1 MVYSSVSF
9 IFYFL
14 PLLLA
19 GYYLMPRLWL
29 KNIFL
34 LLASMVFYAWSEGRF
49 VLLLL
54 SVGLSAWGY
63 ACLIKHTRYKKA
75 VAFIV
80 VISYVLLLVFY
91 KYPFSFLWR
100 SQDVPGLN
108 GMAFPLGISFFSF
121 QAISYIIDVY
131 RDNSSYERNPF
142 YVVLYISMF
151 PQLIS
156 GPLVRYNSMSQ
167 QFRERNFCPDR
178 FAGGIKRFIT
188 GLAKKVLIANPLGL
202 LVHDIMQAETAML
215 STPAAWLGIVAFAL
229 QLYYD
234 FSGYTDM
241 AIGIGK
247 ILGFELPENFNHPF
261 ISRSVTEFW
270 RRWHI
275 TLSGWLKDYVFMP
288 LSLNLRRLK
297 KYGVFLSLVI
307 TFTLCGI
314 WHSPGWNFLLWGSM
328 HGLLMG
334 IEQLFLAKQL
344 EKFRVLSH
352 IYTLFV
358 LLLSFVFVA
367 SGTPDEALTYFGR
380 LFSFATAATYGVGN
394 FVARQH
400 WVLMAVGILCCLPVQ
415 KIFQRLTINYSN
427 YTHTAESL
435 LLQVLLLL
443 SLMGVIAETYNPFLY
458 FKF

>member
-19 GYYLMPRLWL
+19 GYYLLPRLWL

-34 LLASMVFYAWSEGRF
+34 LLASLVFYALSEGTF

-54 SVGLSAWGY
+54 AVGLSAWGY
-63 ACLIKHTRYKKA
+63 ASLIKYTRYKRA
-75 VAFIV
+75 VTSVAV
-80 VISYVLLLVFY
+80 LSYIFLLFFY
-91 KYPFSFLWR
+91 KFLFLF
-100 SQDVPGLN
+100 QTDKPEILN
-108 GMAFPLGISFFSF
+108 SLLFPLGISFFSF

-131 RDNSSYERNPF
+131 RNKDTYEKNPF

-156 GPLVRYNSMSQ
+156 GPLVRFSDMSSQ
-167 QFRERNFCPDR
+167 LRGRVFSHER
-178 FAGGIKRFIT
+178 FAGGVKRFII
-188 GLAKKVLIANPLGL
+188 GLARKVLIANPLGL
-202 LVHDIMQAETAML
+202 LVNDIMHTETALL
-215 STPAAWLGIVAFAL
+215 STPVVWLGIVAFAL

-241 AIGIGK
+241 AIGTGK
-247 ILGFELPENFNHPF
+247 ILGFELPENFNYPF
-261 ISRSVTEFW
+261 ISRSVSEFW
-270 RRWHI
+270 RRWHM

-288 LSLNLRRLK
+288 LSLNLRQLK

-307 TFTLCGI
+307 TFALCGI
-314 WHSPGWNFLLWGSM
+314 WHSPGWNFLLWGSI
-328 HGLLMG
+328 HGLFMG
-334 IEQLFLAKQL
+334 IEQLFLAKTL
-344 EKFRVLSH
+344 EKYRVLSH
-352 IYTLFV
+352 FYTLFV

-367 SGTPDEALTYFGR
+367 TGSTSEALTYLGR
-380 LFSFATAATYGVGN
+380 MFTLSGTAFYGAGN

-400 WVLMAVGILCCLPVQ
+400 VFLLVAGLLFCLPVQ
-415 KIFQRLTINYSN
+415 KVFGRFKLRYASLIN
-427 YTHTAESL
+427 TTESL
-435 LLQVLLLL
+435 LLGIILLL
-443 SLMGVIAETYNPFLY
+443 SLLGVIAETYNPFLY